1 MHKRIRIHLCIQT
14 YSHTNNILTHKQ
26 TYTRVQYKTPTL
38 IGQDVSTELLSL
50 VDVQY
55 SSRTKQALLS
65 LNLHSDLRLDWGEF
79 LFLTMKERVLL
90 IHFVVFHSVP
100 PSSPIF
106 TPNFPKCSDANV
118 HYYNQNQLSTMQN
131 PDPVRSPCHSL
142 HQLWINFLSPNS
154 TPAPRFTR
162 DNGAGDKMEGEKDF
176 CSIFFL
182 VSEFV
187 LKQFIC
193 AQ

>member
-1 MHKRIRIHLCIQT
+1 MHKRIQINLCIQT

-100 PSSPIF
+100 PFLPHLHSKLSEMLGCKCALLQ
-106 TPNFPKCSDANV
+106 PKSIEHNAKSRPSALP
-118 HYYNQNQLSTMQN
+118 LS
-131 PDPVRSPCHSL
+131 
-142 HQLWINFLSPNS
+142 
-154 TPAPRFTR
+154 
-162 DNGAGDKMEGEKDF
+162 
-176 CSIFFL
+176 
-182 VSEFV
+182 
-187 LKQFIC
+187 
-193 AQ
+193 